1 MATATT
7 LSAWDNALKQY
18 YRGKEVEKVVYDSHP
33 FMELVPKT
41 LGLQSE
47 MVIEKSFELLERQEL
62 SISSQALKKE
72 GSTIIP
78 KGSTL

>member
-33 FMELVPKT
+33 FMELVPK
-41 LGLQSE
+41 
-47 MVIEKSFELLERQEL
+47 ER
-62 SISSQALKKE
+62 SS
-72 GSTIIP
+72 
-78 KGSTL
+78 